1 MEIVKAENKH
11 YSFPGFFNVLII
23 LVSLVENF
31 ACSLSVW
38 YIQKKVVLFSCMS
51 AISKKQVGSPVDIKL
66 KTWEQKPFVS
76 IFHFVTLLS
85 NS

>member
-23 LVSLVENF
+23 LVSLIENF

-38 YIQKKVVLFSCMS
+38 YIQKKVVLFSYVIS
-51 AISKKQVGSPVDIKL
+51 ISKKKVGR
-66 KTWEQKPFVS
+66 
-76 IFHFVTLLS
+76 
-85 NS
+85 